1 MTSLTLAIN
10 CRRVLSFIGVL
21 SAIVCFSTSV
31 LAVEDGLGTNVVKNL
46 RVLDD
51 GTLIIEGGGS
61 ITLSGQ
67 PIMDWND
74 LIQEIEYD
82 SHAIM
87 DTLSNKVW
95 RLETST
101 NAVNARVID
110 LEAATNALNGRVNAV
125 DAAATGTVAVLQ
137 IATNAVNARVNAID
151 AATTGTVA
159 VLQFATNSLNDLKY
173 DKTGGPISGAV
184 TMSNN
189 VTIYGVVTMTNKV
202 VYTPGAAV
210 AVVAGTSI
218 DSGTAVRKISS
229 IGDIVMTINPPI
241 ALGTAGQMIT
251 LLYAGANSI
260 GFTNCSTLNLSGGV
274 GFTMKDNDAIQC
286 VSDGAKWMEVHRADN
301 Q

>member
-1 MTSLTLAIN
+1 
-10 CRRVLSFIGVL
+10 
-21 SAIVCFSTSV
+21 
-31 LAVEDGLGTNVVKNL
+31 
-46 RVLDD
+46 
-51 GTLIIEGGGS
+51 
-61 ITLSGQ
+61 
-67 PIMDWND
+67 
-74 LIQEIEYD
+74 
-82 SHAIM
+82 
-87 DTLSNKVW
+87 
-95 RLETST
+95 
-101 NAVNARVID
+101 
-110 LEAATNALNGRVNAV
+110 
-125 DAAATGTVAVLQ
+125 
-137 IATNAVNARVNAID
+137 
-151 AATTGTVA
+151 
-159 VLQFATNSLNDLKY
+159 LQFATNSLNDLKY